1 MAGGCAEIRLAACVR
16 GAGGAGG
23 ETWPA
28 RGRACRQA
36 LLSKTRPL
44 ARVLTSPPPFLSPS
58 QPQALFQADHIAFSI
73 FPVTTWAEVRAVCA
87 AQLADST
94 VRLR

>member
-1 MAGGCAEIRLAACVR
+1 MCVVRAGQGGRH
-16 GAGGAGG
+16 GPPAGVHAGK
-23 ETWPA
+23 PCFRKHA
-28 RGRACRQA
+28 RSRA
-36 LLSKTRPL
+36 
-44 ARVLTSPPPFLSPS
+44 LTSPPPFLSPS

>member
-1 MAGGCAEIRLAACVR
+1 MARPRACMQ
-16 GAGGAGG
+16 ASPAF
-23 ETWPA
+23 ENTPA
-28 RGRACRQA
+28 RSRAN
-36 LLSKTRPL
+36 L
-44 ARVLTSPPPFLSPS
+44 PPPLSLSLS

>member
-1 MAGGCAEIRLAACVR
+1 M
-16 GAGGAGG
+16 
-23 ETWPA
+23 
-28 RGRACRQA
+28 
-36 LLSKTRPL
+36 
-44 ARVLTSPPPFLSPS
+44 LTSPPPFLSPS